1 MLSRQFSRQ
10 STVPISSAAD
20 AGDQDVEALR
30 EVLVVP
36 EREDEALHVHVVP
49 RERPL
54 LARHGQEVERLP
66 LDLTKII
73 IRA

>member
-30 EVLVVP
+30 EGLVVP
-36 EREDEALHVHVVP
+36 EKEDEALHVHVVP

-54 LARHGQEVERLP
+54 LARHGQEVDRLP

-73 IRA
+73 VRA

>member
-10 STVPISSAAD
+10 STVPISSTAD

-36 EREDEALHVHVVP
+36 EREDDAQHVHVVP